1 MRILFIITQSEFGGA
16 QRFIFNL
23 VNKLRVGPKYEITVA
38 TGSDGGGNLLKSVQ
52 NIGLPIHEIKH
63 LKRNI
68 SIGHDILAIFEI
80 RNLIHETKP
89 DVLFLN
95 SSKAGF
101 IGALAAKFPMRIKN
115 LKIVYRIGGWTFNDP
130 WPNWKKKMWAILE
143 RISARWKDYIIVNC
157 KSDYDQ
163 AHKLKIRPRN
173 KLVLVHNG
181 IDPYKINLLTKE
193 EARLKLF
200 EKISRQWGKVFQVKR
215 IVGTIANLYPDKA
228 LEYFVETADYFKKDE
243 DTIFVIIGEGQEYER
258 LQSLIKTKGLE
269 KSVFIISQPTE
280 ASQLLSAFDV
290 FVLVSIKEG
299 FSWSLLEAMTAKLPV
314 ISTDVGAA
322 KEMIEDGKNGF
333 VVEARKPEQIAARI
347 KEIFDNSR
355 LQQELGIQ
363 AHQTVLF
370 KFSLDKMVSQIESLL

>member
-1 MRILFIITQSEFGGA
+1 
-16 QRFIFNL
+16 
-23 VNKLRVGPKYEITVA
+23 
-38 TGSDGGGNLLKSVQ
+38 
-52 NIGLPIHEIKH
+52 
-63 LKRNI
+63 
-68 SIGHDILAIFEI
+68 
-80 RNLIHETKP
+80 
-89 DVLFLN
+89 
-95 SSKAGF
+95 
-101 IGALAAKFPMRIKN
+101 
-115 LKIVYRIGGWTFNDP
+115 
-130 WPNWKKKMWAILE
+130 MWAILE

-215 IVGTIANLYPDKA
+215 IVGTIANLYPVKA